1 MARRAWAGGL
11 AGCLMVG
18 QALASVELTMTERT
32 WLEAALPVL
41 RYAREQRMP
50 LDIIVQ
56 PQPSPG
62 KTPIGMA
69 FIDGRCKL
77 VLSMRGNARAQA
89 TLDRIPPG
97 LTGPV
102 VEAIAAHEL
111 GHCWRH
117 LRQTWGTLPAG
128 LRVVPLGAH
137 LSPDQADLL
146 TDMWRT
152 RREEAY
158 ADLVGLAWT
167 LQHHPTRYAEVHDWH
182 VCFRAEQAVATG
194 PHDTRLWVHLAGDTT
209 RFLTAAT
216 IFEQVEDLW
225 RAGLLADD

>member
-18 QALASVELTMTERT
+18 QALGSVELTMTERT

-102 VEAIAAHEL
+102 V
-111 GHCWRH
+111 
-117 LRQTWGTLPAG
+117 
-128 LRVVPLGAH
+128 
-137 LSPDQADLL
+137 
-146 TDMWRT
+146 
-152 RREEAY
+152 
-158 ADLVGLAWT
+158 
-167 LQHHPTRYAEVHDWH
+167 
-182 VCFRAEQAVATG
+182 
-194 PHDTRLWVHLAGDTT
+194 
-209 RFLTAAT
+209 
-216 IFEQVEDLW
+216 
-225 RAGLLADD
+225 